1 MRSGRLWTKRRGF
14 KRSSKVGGGFG
25 VGAAGQV
32 SRPPCAVTA
41 DGRRPRDLFRQFCA
55 RPLPPGRLLL
65 LDGPEPD
72 LHTGP
77 KRTHSS
83 RGGAKK
89 AEGSVGSKAWVLCA
103 CESRQPTDGAAKCHM
118 RSKYGW
124 RRAKKRAQCHF
135 DRQRSRDVPS
145 VFSFHSPPIPMQTPC
160 GRLASFFWYQKIA
173 RLTHFSMSNGRVGG
187 ETCAQSQA
195 EGLDSTFGLFNED
208 F

>member
-1 MRSGRLWTKRRGF
+1 MERPAKSAARHVPSRRTGAGPAICSGNFVHGRSRRDVSCCSTGRSLTF
-14 KRSSKVGGGFG
+14 
-25 VGAAGQV
+25 
-32 SRPPCAVTA
+32 T
-41 DGRRPRDLFRQFCA
+41 
-55 RPLPPGRLLL
+55 PGRSAHIRH
-65 LDGPEPD
+65 G
-72 LHTGP
+72 G
-77 KRTHSS
+77 
-83 RGGAKK
+83 GGAKE

-160 GRLASFFWYQKIA
+160 GRLASFFWYRKIA
-173 RLTHFSMSNGRVGG
+173 RSTRFSMSNGRVGG